1 MLYILHSLNF
11 SSVSCSIIGALRKF
25 LVVDKSDQF
34 IMQAPYQRKLMDL
47 SLLTPEEV
55 EWVNT
60 YHSNC
65 RDVLA
70 PYMDE
75 HEMAW
80 LRRATE
86 PIMS

>member
-1 MLYILHSLNF
+1 
-11 SSVSCSIIGALRKF
+11 
-25 LVVDKSDQF
+25 
-34 IMQAPYQRKLMDL
+34 MDL
-47 SLLTPEEV
+47 SLLTPEEL
-55 EWVNT
+55 EWVNS

-86 PIMS
+86 PVRSQITQPPYPYGLALIFINHIINEFLHWKMILVDNINNGKMVVTL

>member
-1 MLYILHSLNF
+1 MDD
-11 SSVSCSIIGALRKF
+11 LRNF
-25 LVVDKSDQF
+25 LVVDESDQF
-34 IMQAPYQRKLMDL
+34 ISIHDLQAPYQRKLMDL
-47 SLLTPEEV
+47 SLLTPEEL
-55 EWVNT
+55 EWVNS

-86 PIMS
+86 PVRS